1 MTSLSKLRPTG
12 FRIKFKDGALV
23 EYDVVH
29 DGNCGYEVVGEELL
43 RHGIIKSTT
52 REGAIIE
59 VKKLIAKAW
68 MQCGRVVYPGAS
80 TSWLEHHIQRSKDI
94 VKLGAGACS
103 GDKTDWLGGEKDLV
117 VLACHLK
124 RDISVRNLTGNIK
137 FGEWHVHP
145 QIPAWLPPNTVGHQD
160 NVVETQDSV
169 VETQDIDVETGLV
182 LNLYGNCYSRLVFES
197 KTPHQLRRVYTLLS
211 CVNVVIC

>member
-1 MTSLSKLRPTG
+1 MTSPSNLRPTG

-68 MQCGRVVYPGAS
+68 KQCGCVVYPGAS

-124 RDISVRNLTGNIK
+124 RDI
-137 FGEWHVHP
+137 
-145 QIPAWLPPNTVGHQD
+145 
-160 NVVETQDSV
+160 
-169 VETQDIDVETGLV
+169 
-182 LNLYGNCYSRLVFES
+182 
-197 KTPHQLRRVYTLLS
+197 RVYFQTDMGWVCETCTNSTLGYS
-211 CVNVVIC
+211 KNGEG

>member
-43 RHGIIKSTT
+43 RHGIIQSTT
-52 REGAIIE
+52 RKGAIIE
-59 VKKLIAKAW
+59 VKKLVAEAW

-103 GDKTDWLGGEKDLV
+103 GDKTGPRNIRLRLQPLEDS
-117 VLACHLK
+117 ATCTTK
-124 RDISVRNLTGNIK
+124 RSRDQNSTR
-137 FGEWHVHP
+137 
-145 QIPAWLPPNTVGHQD
+145 QIRPA
-160 NVVETQDSV
+160 
-169 VETQDIDVETGLV
+169 
-182 LNLYGNCYSRLVFES
+182 
-197 KTPHQLRRVYTLLS
+197 
-211 CVNVVIC
+211 